1 MSVVR
6 SESQPGVPLMVEYG
20 STYDEVAKFP
30 CGSFE
35 PSRGVAYH
43 VLALTYEVLLY
54 EKSKGDEGGQAIMV

>member
-1 MSVVR
+1 MAEYR
-6 SESQPGVPLMVEYG
+6 ST
-20 STYDEVAKFP
+20 TYDEVAKLP

-54 EKSKGDEGGQAIMV
+54 EKSKGDEGGQAIMA

>member
-1 MSVVR
+1 
-6 SESQPGVPLMVEYG
+6 MVEYG